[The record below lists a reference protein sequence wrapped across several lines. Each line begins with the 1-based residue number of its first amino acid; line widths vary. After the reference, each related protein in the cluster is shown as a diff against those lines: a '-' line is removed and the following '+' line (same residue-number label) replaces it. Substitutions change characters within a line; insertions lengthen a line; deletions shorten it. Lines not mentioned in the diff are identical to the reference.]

1 MIGPRSRPGEECRGR
16 GRLHDL
22 RLNDLR
28 LGGRKTGRQL
38 FLQQVGLW
46 ALTLVLGAAGGFA
59 FSILGVPLAW
69 LLGSLATV
77 AAAGLLGGRLAMPP
91 GGRQV
96 GQVLL
101 GSAIGLTFTP
111 AVAAFVAGF
120 LPIMVGCAVLSI
132 GYGVVAGLALKRT
145 AGTDPATAF
154 FSSVPGGVVEM
165 SVQAERYGG
174 DTASV
179 SLAQSLRILLVV
191 TTIPPVVTI
200 LGLTGSD
207 PFDPVSLPFDPAG
220 FLALMAGCTLLGWVA
235 GRRRIANAWFLGP
248 MIVAVA
254 VSISGTV
261 LSGVPTELVN
271 AAQVV
276 MGATLGLRYQ
286 RDRVLALR
294 RFLPPALLSTV
305 ILVGLNVLTGVV
317 IAIAVDLPIAT
328 MALAL
333 SPGGMAE
340 MSITAKVLQLGVP
353 IVVAFHVVRI
363 FLVIAFTGQVY
374 RRLFQRG
381 T

>member
-1 MIGPRSRPGEECRGR
+1 M
-16 GRLHDL
+16 
-22 RLNDLR
+22 
-28 LGGRKTGRQL
+28 RQ
-38 FLQQVGLW
+38 FGLW
-46 ALTLVLGAAGGFA
+46 TLTILLGAAGGFA
-59 FSILGVPLAW
+59 FSTLGVPLAW
-69 LLGSLATV
+69 LLGSLAAV
-77 AAAGLLGGRLAMPP
+77 ALVGLAGGRLAMPP

-101 GSAIGLTFTP
+101 GAAIGLTFTP
-111 AVAAFVAGF
+111 QVAAFVAGF
-120 LPIMVGCAVLSI
+120 LPIMIGAAVLSI
-132 GYGVVAGLALKRT
+132 GYGVVAGLVLRRT

-191 TTIPPVVTI
+191 TTIPPVVTV
-200 LGLTGSD
+200 LGLTGVD
-207 PFDPVSLPFDPAG
+207 PFDLVVLPFEPAG
-220 FLALMAGCTLLGWVA
+220 FAALMAGCALLGWLA
-235 GRRRIANAWFLGP
+235 ARRRIANAWFLGP

-254 VSISGTV
+254 ASVSGV
-261 LSGVPTELVN
+261 ELSGVPSELVN
-271 AAQVV
+271 VAQVA

-294 RFLPPALLSTV
+294 RFLGPALLSTV
-305 ILVGLNVLTGVV
+305 ILVGLNLVTGTV
-317 IAIAVDLPIAT
+317 IALAADLPIPT
-328 MALAL
+328 LALAV

-374 RRLFQRG
+374 NRLFLRRV
-381 T
+381 